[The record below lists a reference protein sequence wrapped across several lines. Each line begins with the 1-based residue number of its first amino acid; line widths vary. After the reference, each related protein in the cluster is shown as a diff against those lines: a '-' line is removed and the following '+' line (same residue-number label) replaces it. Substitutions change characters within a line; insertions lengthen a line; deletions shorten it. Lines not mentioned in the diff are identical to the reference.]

1 MIRIGIIGDI
11 GSGKSFVAKQFPF
24 PVFNADIE
32 VSKLYKRSRKCFN
45 RLKKALPSYIVS
57 FPIKKEEVSKA
68 ILSNKKN
75 LKTISNIIHPE
86 INSKMLNF
94 IKKNKKKN
102 FVVLDIPLLIEN
114 KINKKKD
121 ILIYVEAKQ
130 NQINK
135 RLKKRLNFNLKI
147 FNKFKKLQ
155 LPREIK
161 KKKSNYI
168 VRNNFNKNFIKKCV
182 KNILRKIILNA

>member
-24 PVFNADIE
+24 PVFNADLE
-32 VSKLYKRSRKCFN
+32 VSKLYKRSRKCFI

-57 FPIKKEEVSKA
+57 FPIKKEEISKA
-68 ILSNKKN
+68 ILSNNKN
-75 LKTISNIIHPE
+75 LKTISKIIHPE
-86 INSKMLNF
+86 INFRMLSF

-102 FVVLDIPLLIEN
+102 FVILDIPLLIEN
-114 KINKKKD
+114 KINTKKD

-155 LPREIK
+155 LSREIK

-168 VRNNFNKNFIKKCV
+168 IKNNFNKNFIKKCV
-182 KNILRKIILNA
+182 KSILRKIILNA

>member
-32 VSKLYKRSRKCFN
+32 VSKLYKRSRKCFI

-57 FPIKKEEVSKA
+57 FPIKKEEISKA
-68 ILSNKKN
+68 ILSNNKN
-75 LKTISNIIHPE
+75 LKTISKIIHPE
-86 INSKMLNF
+86 INFRMLSF

-102 FVVLDIPLLIEN
+102 FVILDIPLLIEN
-114 KINKKKD
+114 KINTKKD

-155 LPREIK
+155 LSREIK
-161 KKKSNYI
+161 KKKSTYI
-168 VRNNFNKNFIKKCV
+168 IKNNFNKNFIKKCV
-182 KNILRKIILNA
+182 KNILRKIKLNA

>member
-32 VSKLYKRSRKCFN
+32 VSKLYKRSRKCFI

-57 FPIKKEEVSKA
+57 FPIKKEEISKA
-68 ILSNKKN
+68 ILSNNKN
-75 LKTISNIIHPE
+75 LKTISKIIHPE
-86 INSKMLNF
+86 INFRMLSF

-102 FVVLDIPLLIEN
+102 FVILDIPLLIEN
-114 KINKKKD
+114 KINTKKD

-155 LPREIK
+155 LSREIK

-168 VRNNFNKNFIKKCV
+168 IKNNFNKNFIKKCV
-182 KNILRKIILNA
+182 KSILRKIILNA